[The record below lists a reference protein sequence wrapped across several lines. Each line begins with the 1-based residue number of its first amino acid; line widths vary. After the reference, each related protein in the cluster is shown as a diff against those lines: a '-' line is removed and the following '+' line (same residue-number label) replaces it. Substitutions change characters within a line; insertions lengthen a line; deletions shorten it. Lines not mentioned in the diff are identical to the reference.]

1 MLKGRNPGKNG
12 DRRTNEESIPPA
24 KLLLGAIKSNLSTK
38 PYQYKLQQRNCQ
50 VLFKNQ
56 DEQDQQMC
64 ELTRAYP
71 RMTLIM
77 IRKCQSL
84 GKKLPLAFIMRN
96 ISMLCY

>member
-1 MLKGRNPGKNG
+1 MLKGRNPRING
-12 DRRTNEESIPPA
+12 DQRTNEESIPPA

-38 PYQYKLQQRNCQ
+38 PYQYKLQQRKCQ

-71 RMTLIM
+71 RMRLLM
-77 IRKCQSL
+77 IGKCQSS
-84 GKKLPLAFIMRN
+84 GKNYHLLL
-96 ISMLCY
+96 S